1 MIAWKYTVIPS
12 KELSGLGE
20 SHGGKHRLY
29 LDQSTSLHTH
39 TGTRVHTGPLFLG
52 CALRHTPTKCKS
64 IHTSDRL
71 SAVWV
76 PSALPLQW
84 RRTVGVVGVGV
95 ISAQLRGAEGC
106 GRRGWLSTLG
116 RDSLS
121 PDFCKA
127 RAASGTP
134 GTILQSILP
143 EQGIGTGAPPL
154 PTS

>member
-1 MIAWKYTVIPS
+1 M
-12 KELSGLGE
+12 
-20 SHGGKHRLY
+20 
-29 LDQSTSLHTH
+29 
-39 TGTRVHTGPLFLG
+39 
-52 CALRHTPTKCKS
+52 
-64 IHTSDRL
+64 
-71 SAVWV
+71 
-76 PSALPLQW
+76 
-84 RRTVGVVGVGV
+84 

-134 GTILQSILP
+134 GTILQSISP